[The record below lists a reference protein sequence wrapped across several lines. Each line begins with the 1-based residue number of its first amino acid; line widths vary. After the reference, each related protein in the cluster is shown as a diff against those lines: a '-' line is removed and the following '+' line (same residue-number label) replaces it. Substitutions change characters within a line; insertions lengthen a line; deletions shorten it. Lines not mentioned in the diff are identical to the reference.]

1 MWSQTPQRSD
11 FFKLSRG
18 LRRCRG
24 DGRGRFSRP
33 SDSYAPGSSSRS
45 SRSGLVLRLVAS
57 NCVSRHKATIGNP
70 KATCPCPRTWHTF
83 HVTCGFHAIACV
95 LLLRVDKRLSE
106 AACAAF
112 STSPRLA
119 AWLPRRQPDAAR
131 WARRARIPEPKGCE
145 RVCACAWACARNTA
159 CPNMCSAACIFMFS
173 GRVGEGCAGTPSPPR
188 VRAAACWH

>member
-33 SDSYAPGSSSRS
+33 SAAMRPDLQQDLRAVVSSYASWRPI
-45 SRSGLVLRLVAS
+45 
-57 NCVSRHKATIGNP
+57 VSLDTRRQSEIWRRHAH
-70 KATCPCPRTWHTF
+70 AHAHEFSWHTF

-106 AACAAF
+106 AAHAAF
-112 STSPRLA
+112 STSLRLA

-145 RVCACAWACARNTA
+145 RVCACAWACVRNTA
-159 CPNMCSAACIFMFS
+159 CPNMWSVPVHAMHA
-173 GRVGEGCAGTPSPPR
+173 
-188 VRAAACWH
+188 